1 MSNQDALADFK
12 AATASFPETMAA
24 SLTYIALTDAP
35 EPHVVKARLHFHG
48 AGTAL
53 TSKSFKS
60 EKIIAERFTLAEHGL
75 AATDVI
81 SAVFDGKLP
90 TPQGEFAFLPQIT
103 GGVAATFIP
112 LHPEVLAQQ
121 TRTGVLQIRG
131 SDQSGH
137 WQNLPLDWTLRS
149 ADSPYDNLDEL
160 AIDFGLGPV
169 VEPSSI
175 FEAVAGSIIAVD
187 LSHQVEGETARIGV
201 FATKGL
207 DRSQISIGYRILDK
221 GLVAT
226 RHSVTGTD
234 LEWSEEEARDVGS
247 TQIAVPP
254 ASLVNCYARYQGVT
268 YHSGFIVDP
277 QVYQNARRSAY
288 EVFDPD
294 LKDLV
299 DLLQTRDKKRSRDL
313 EAAVASLLW
322 MLGFNTCH
330 LGGTKLLQDGPD
342 ILATTP
348 EGHVIVVE
356 CTMGMLKA
364 ESKMPKL
371 LARTVAVREQLAKS
385 GHNHLRVLPVMLTTL
400 STEEIASEIGDAVSN
415 GVYVLAADDFPEA
428 ITRTLI
434 PPHADQLFT
443 QAEQGLLGLLDGQ
456 P

>member
-1 MSNQDALADFK
+1 M
-12 AATASFPETMAA
+12 
-24 SLTYIALTDAP
+24 
-35 EPHVVKARLHFHG
+35 
-48 AGTAL
+48 
-53 TSKSFKS
+53 
-60 EKIIAERFTLAEHGL
+60 
-75 AATDVI
+75 
-81 SAVFDGKLP
+81 
-90 TPQGEFAFLPQIT
+90 
-103 GGVAATFIP
+103 
-112 LHPEVLAQQ
+112 
-121 TRTGVLQIRG
+121 
-131 SDQSGH
+131 
-137 WQNLPLDWTLRS
+137 
-149 ADSPYDNLDEL
+149 
-160 AIDFGLGPV
+160 
-169 VEPSSI
+169 
-175 FEAVAGSIIAVD
+175 
-187 LSHQVEGETARIGV
+187 
-201 FATKGL
+201 

-221 GLVAT
+221 GFVAT
-226 RHSVTGTD
+226 RHSVSGTD

-254 ASLVNCYARYQGVT
+254 ASLVNCYARYKGVT

-277 QVYQNARRSAY
+277 QVYQNSRRSAY
-288 EVFDPD
+288 EVFDPE

-356 CTMGMLKA
+356 CTVGMLKA
-364 ESKMPKL
+364 DSKMPKL

-434 PPHADQLFT
+434 PPHADQLFS